1 MTLWLSSRFSYFWKY
16 LHSSV
21 RKMCN
26 KKKKATRRASAL
38 VTLQE
43 LYFIYAFL
51 NWTQSPLCGRSPW
64 RKVCDWIRQR
74 VPPFVIVCRRRQQRS
89 SCEAHSPSVWLRAL
103 RTASTWLPGPS
114 PARWAARPPARPGK
128 TTMMGVHHSFGPA
141 TQREHGRLA
150 EEARGT
156 WKRLED
162 MFRHPEKEGTPSGV
176 AVSCRCYAGFGAP
189 AMTCFYH
196 QPPSRNR
203 LQNVGSVMFFLYAH
217 LKTMFIIL
225 TLK

>member
-1 MTLWLSSRFSYFWKY
+1 MTFQSFQQFLEIFTQQCKKNVQKKKLQEGSVSSRDPSRVIFYIRILEMNTEPS
-16 LHSSV
+16 
-21 RKMCN
+21 
-26 KKKKATRRASAL
+26 
-38 VTLQE
+38 
-43 LYFIYAFL
+43 
-51 NWTQSPLCGRSPW
+51 LCGRSPW

-74 VPPFVIVCRRRQQRS
+74 VPPFVIVCRRRQQLS
-89 SCEAHSPSVWLRAL
+89 SCGAHSPSVWLRAL

-114 PARWAARPPARPGK
+114 PARWAARPRARPGR
-128 TTMMGVHHSFGPA
+128 TTMMGVHHTFGPA

-189 AMTCFYH
+189 AMRCFYRH
-196 QPPSRNR
+196 PPRA
-203 LQNVGSVMFFLYAH
+203 GTDF
-217 LKTMFIIL
+217 KTWVQLCFSYMHI
-225 TLK
+225 

>member
-1 MTLWLSSRFSYFWKY
+1 MTLWLSSRFSNFWKY

-21 RKMCN
+21 RKN
-26 KKKKATRRASAL
+26 VQQQQQQQKGYKKVASAL

-74 VPPFVIVCRRRQQRS
+74 VPPFVIVCRRRQQLS

-114 PARWAARPPARPGK
+114 PARWAARPPARPGR

-176 AVSCRCYAGFGAP
+176 VVSCRCYAGFGAP

-196 QPPSRNR
+196 HPPPA
-203 LQNVGSVMFFLYAH
+203 GTDF
-217 LKTMFIIL
+217 KTWVQLCFSYMHI
-225 TLK
+225 